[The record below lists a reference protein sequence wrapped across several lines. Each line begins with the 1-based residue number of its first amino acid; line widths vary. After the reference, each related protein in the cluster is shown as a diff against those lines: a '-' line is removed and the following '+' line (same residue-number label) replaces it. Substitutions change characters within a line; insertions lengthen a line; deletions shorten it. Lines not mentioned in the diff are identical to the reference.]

1 MIRPVSNPAFAPTLL
16 ALALLAAFGSARAED
31 EPPPPPESS
40 VTVGAGLL
48 SGSDAD
54 RALFGQYNG
63 LRTHGASALL
73 GFQYRR
79 RDDETGTSLRLE
91 GSELLGSLRELELA
105 WKKPGDWKFSIS
117 YGETL
122 REEPNRASTGAD
134 LQLKRSKVGVALLKT
149 LGPQLQLD
157 VSLSS
162 ENKDGL
168 RLFGIGMNCPS
179 AVAPGCGGT
188 TGAQVGWAV
197 LMLPEP
203 VNANHS
209 QIEARLSYT
218 GDKLYVSAGYYGS
231 FYQNQFGSLSPNVPG
246 ALNNAVGTPLP
257 LAPGLQAILNQPVA
271 LPPDN
276 QAHQID
282 LSGRYSFT
290 PTTHLNFKLS
300 HAQALQHDDFAAA
313 GFTGAPAGVSN
324 LGGRVDTTLAQL
336 GLSARPWAKLTLQAK
351 LRYEDTDDSTP
362 IALYNV
368 EDTATYTN
376 RRLPG
381 TKLRGQLQAHY
392 QFSSDYRG
400 TLGAE
405 AESIDRGVFTATSAA
420 AGITALRQ
428 KTDETTVRAELRRR
442 MNEQLSGAISVSRS
456 RRDGSNWLRDNSG
469 TGVTEVPDASDPSTG
484 FARGIFMPTLADRQR
499 DKLRLQAD
507 WQPSD
512 ELSLQLSAQHGIDR
526 FSTPSVYGVQ
536 TSGMDQFEFDA
547 SYALTERWSLNGN
560 LSYGTETLRQ
570 ARPDAAALAYDNTS
584 SGFGVGISGKATSTI
599 QVGANLSHLDDRSS
613 YAQALDSTADGAS
626 AALLAATGGLPD
638 IIFRQ
643 TTLKLFGIYT
653 LDKQSDL
660 RLDLGYQ
667 RSTWSDWSWSYNGV
681 PFTYSDGTVVGQPV
695 RQRVGFV
702 GLRYTYRW
710 Q

>member
-1 MIRPVSNPAFAPTLL
+1 MAARHKAVVLSDLQMALMRVLWARGECSTAEVAEVLARERGIKHTTVATMLTRLEKRGVVSL
-16 ALALLAAFGSARAED
+16 
-31 EPPPPPESS
+31 
-40 VTVGAGLL
+40 
-48 SGSDAD
+48 
-54 RALFGQYNG
+54 
-63 LRTHGASALL
+63 
-73 GFQYRR
+73 R
-79 RDDETGTSLRLE
+79 RDARQVHYQARVSEPEVRRSMV
-91 GSELLGSLRELELA
+91 SELLGSLRELELA

-584 SGFGVGISGKATSTI
+584 SGFGVGITGKATSASSNAMRTSR
-599 QVGANLSHLDDRSS
+599 VASRMFSSLRRPRPRRRSMVPERRWVRDS
-613 YAQALDSTADGAS
+613 NMRGKPLLKRRRSIPARRIRRSPNRERFSDSAGYA
-626 AALLAATGGLPD
+626 
-638 IIFRQ
+638 
-643 TTLKLFGIYT
+643 KLRACGP
-653 LDKQSDL
+653 LMSP
-660 RLDLGYQ
+660 
-667 RSTWSDWSWSYNGV
+667 SS
-681 PFTYSDGTVVGQPV
+681 FT
-695 RQRVGFV
+695 
-702 GLRYTYRW
+702 
-710 Q
+710 

>member
-1 MIRPVSNPAFAPTLL
+1 MNRSVSIPGSAPTLL
-16 ALALLAAFGSARAED
+16 AVALLAAFGCARAED
-31 EPPPPPESS
+31 APPPPESS

-63 LRTHGASALL
+63 LRTHGASGLL
-73 GFQYRR
+73 GFQFNR
-79 RDDETGTSLRLE
+79 RDDESGTSLRLE
-91 GSELLGSLRELELA
+91 GSQLLGSTRELDLR
-105 WKKPGDWKFSIS
+105 WKKPGDWRFSAS
-117 YGETL
+117 YNEML
-122 REEPNRASTGAD
+122 REEPNRASSGAD
-134 LQLKRSKVGVALLKT
+134 LRLERKKFGVALLKT

-209 QIEARLSYT
+209 QIEARLSYA
-218 GDKLYVSAGYYGS
+218 GEKFHLSAGYYGS
-231 FYQNQFGSLSPNVPG
+231 FYQNQFGSLSPNVPSS
-246 ALNNAVGTPLP
+246 LNNAVGTPLP

-282 LSGRYSFT
+282 VSGRYSFT
-290 PTTHLNFKLS
+290 PTTHLNFKLARS
-300 HAQALQHDDFAAA
+300 QALQHDDFAAA
-313 GFTGAPAGVSN
+313 GFSGAPAGVSN

-336 GLSARPWAKLTLQAK
+336 GLSARPGAKLSLQAK
-351 LRYEDTDDSTP
+351 LRYEDSDDSTP

-376 RRLPG
+376 RRLPS
-381 TKLRGQLQAHY
+381 TKLRGQLQANY

-400 TLGAE
+400 TLAAE
-405 AESIDRGVFTATSAA
+405 LESIDRGVFTASSAA
-420 AGITALRQ
+420 AGFTALRQ
-428 KTDETTVRAELRRR
+428 KTDETSVRAELRRR
-442 MNEQLSGAISVSRS
+442 MNEDFSGSIGVSRS

-469 TGVTEVPDASDPSTG
+469 TGVTEVSDVSDPATG

-536 TSGMDQFEFDA
+536 TSGMDHVEFDA
-547 SYALTERWSLNGN
+547 SYALSERWSLTGN

-584 SGFGVGISGKATSTI
+584 SGFGVGVTGKASATI
-599 QVGANLSHLDDRSS
+599 QVGANLSHLDDRST

-626 AALLAATGGLPD
+626 AALLAATGGLPE
-638 IIFRQ
+638 IVFRQ

-660 RLDLGYQ
+660 RLDVIYQ
-667 RSTWSDWSWSYNGV
+667 RSTWSDWGWGYNGV
-681 PFTYSDGTVVGQPV
+681 PFAYSDGTVVGQSI

-702 GLRYTYRW
+702 GLRYAFRW

>member
-1 MIRPVSNPAFAPTLL
+1 MNRPATPSRFAPTLL
-16 ALALLAAFGSARAED
+16 ALALLAAFGPARAED
-31 EPPPPPESS
+31 APPPPESS
-40 VTVGAGLL
+40 VTVGTSLL
-48 SGSDAD
+48 SGNDAD

-63 LRTHGASALL
+63 LRTHGATALL
-73 GFQYRR
+73 GFQYNR
-79 RDDETGTSLRLE
+79 RDDESGTSLRLE
-91 GSELLGSLRELELA
+91 GSNLFGSTRELDLR
-105 WKKPGDWKFSIS
+105 WKKPGDWKFSVS
-117 YGETL
+117 YGETQ

-134 LQLKRSKVGVALLKT
+134 LRLERKKFGVAMMKT
-149 LGPQLQLD
+149 LGPQWQID

-179 AVAPGCGGT
+179 PVAPGCGGT

-209 QIEARLSYT
+209 QIEARLSYA

-246 ALNNAVGTPLP
+246 TLNNAVGTPLP

-324 LGGRVDTTLAQL
+324 LGGRVDTTLAQV
-336 GLSARPWAKLTLQAK
+336 GLSARPWAKLSLQAK
-351 LRYEDTDDSTP
+351 LRYEDSDDSTP
-362 IALYNV
+362 IALYNI
-368 EDTATYTN
+368 EDTSTYTN
-376 RRLPG
+376 RRLPS
-381 TKLRGQLQAHY
+381 TKLRGQLQANY

-400 TLGAE
+400 TLAAE
-405 AESIDRGVFTATSAA
+405 LESIDRGIFTATSAA

-442 MNEQLSGAISVSRS
+442 MNEELSGSISVARS

-469 TGVTEVPDASDPSTG
+469 TGVTEVSDASDPATG

-499 DKLRLQAD
+499 DTVKLQAD

-512 ELSLQLSAQHGIDR
+512 TVSLQLSARHGIDR

-536 TSGMDQFEFDA
+536 TSGMDHVELDA
-547 SYALTERWSLNGN
+547 SYALSERWSLTGN

-570 ARPDAAALAYDNTS
+570 ARPDAALLAYDNTS
-584 SGFGVGISGKATSTI
+584 SGFGLGVTGKATSTL
-599 QVGANLSHLDDRSS
+599 QVGANLSHLDDRSTH
-613 YAQALDSTADGAS
+613 AQALDATADGAS
-626 AALLAATGGLPD
+626 VALLAATGGLPD

-653 LDKQSDL
+653 VDKQSDL

-667 RSTWSDWSWSYNGV
+667 RSTWSDWAWGYNGV
-681 PFTYSDGTVVGQPV
+681 PFTYSDGTVVGQSI
-695 RQRVGFV
+695 RQSVGFV
-702 GLRYTYRW
+702 GLRYSYRW